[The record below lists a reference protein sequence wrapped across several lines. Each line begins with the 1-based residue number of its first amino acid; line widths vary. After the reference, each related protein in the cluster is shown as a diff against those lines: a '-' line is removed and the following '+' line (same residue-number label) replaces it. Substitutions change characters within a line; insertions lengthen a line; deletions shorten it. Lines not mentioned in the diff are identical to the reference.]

1 MTLLRMSLSGGALVL
16 AVLVLR
22 SLFLDRLPK
31 RLFPALWAVVVA
43 RLLLPV
49 RIPVHLPVYERVEE
63 AFSAVSCIVIP
74 VPHAENV
81 PSPDISGEAAA
92 AAPAAAKIPLLP
104 VIWAAVALAL
114 AAYFLISWLRCRR
127 EFAASTPVENDFVS
141 FWRVTHPLKRR
152 LEIRE
157 LDGLPGPLTFGIL
170 KPVILLPKATNWQDE
185 RSLRYALYHEYTHIR
200 RFDALRKLSAA
211 VALCLHWFNPLIWV
225 MFALLNRDLEHAC
238 DEQVLHHYGAT
249 HRRPYAL
256 ALLTME
262 DQKRRFSAITSSFS
276 KNIFSERIESI
287 MRFKTSTKLSRLIS
301 VMLTLVMIVAAVS
314 STVALA
320 ADEPE
325 ISDEEIALAYS
336 DLDAAETDAERE
348 AIIAARNKV
357 IFSKSWTTHGAT
369 VTNPDGTVQDI
380 PDFYSL
386 FPEDWDLPAAS
397 YSGSAKTWVSHL
409 GPTSVFAS
417 TFGDFR
423 GGNFD
428 DYMDKIEAGEID
440 VLFNGNVYLHIT
452 DDETSTSP
460 FYNFTSDGRTVECY
474 AATLPG
480 DKCNIGIFNE
490 DTGKLED
497 WIANVGTFYPLS
509 FPNTIAGTRYGFAA
523 SVYSDPGWA
532 RMVVEVS
539 D

>member
-185 RSLRYALYHEYTHIR
+185 RSVRYALYHEYTHIR

-249 HRRPYAL
+249 HRQPYAL
-256 ALLTME
+256 TLLTME
-262 DQKRRFSAITSSFS
+262 DQKRRFSAATSSFS

-287 MRFKTSTKLSRLIS
+287 MRFKKRSIFSRLS
-301 VMLTLVMIVAAVS
+301 AVVLTMLLIAGATATTAVYAES
-314 STVALA
+314 DV
-320 ADEPE
+320 EPLFE
-325 ISDEEIALAYS
+325 DLDIATDTPWTITDDDVALAYS
-336 DLDAAETDAERE
+336 KLTGSETQKQRDAVV
-348 AIIAARNKV
+348 AARNKIILSV
-357 IFSKSWTTHGAT
+357 KGWSAEKGMCSKCRIDPETHEITLLA
-369 VTNPDGTVQDI
+369 PL
-380 PDFYSL
+380 PWFYDL
-386 FPEDWDLPAAS
+386 FPSDWEIP
-397 YSGSAKTWVSHL
+397 
-409 GPTSVFAS
+409 
-417 TFGDFR
+417 
-423 GGNFD
+423 
-428 DYMDKIEAGEID
+428 KI
-440 VLFNGNVYLHIT
+440 NY
-452 DDETSTSP
+452 
-460 FYNFTSDGRTVECY
+460 
-474 AATLPG
+474 
-480 DKCNIGIFNE
+480 
-490 DTGKLED
+490 
-497 WIANVGTFYPLS
+497 
-509 FPNTIAGTRYGFAA
+509 
-523 SVYSDPGWA
+523 
-532 RMVVEVS
+532 
-539 D
+539 